1 MLLAVLG
8 EIEDRRQFL
17 ADMEC
22 LGQDRAYRSQIETEI
37 SQVQMPA
44 APVVLWWICD
54 LVSRSQTAVLLQLR
68 RSGYARLY
76 ATCRTHHCTAQI
88 HYTTFL
94 LCSIENS
101 RA

>member
-37 SQVQMPA
+37 SQVQMLA

-54 LVSRSQTAVLLQLR
+54 LQDSPPHSTDTLHYISTLLYRKFASLKLLTGTDAEHCLR
-68 RSGYARLY
+68 
-76 ATCRTHHCTAQI
+76 Q
-88 HYTTFL
+88 
-94 LCSIENS
+94 
-101 RA
+101 